1 MRICLIDDDVVVL
14 ESLAM
19 GLREAGYEVST
30 ATGAAAGLDIVAHGG
45 IDAIVTDMKMPGA
58 TGAQLIAEARARW
71 LHLPIIAISGVTE
84 LNGKSVVDTARA
96 LGADAML
103 AKPFRVRDLDH
114 ALQGAMRTRMGM
126 AMGAATDAPR
136 PR

>member
-1 MRICLIDDDVVVL
+1 MRICLIDDDVLVL

-45 IDAIVTDMKMPGA
+45 VDAVVTDMKMPGA

-84 LNGKSVVDTARA
+84 INGKSVIDTARA

-103 AKPFRVRDLDH
+103 PKPFRIRDLDDV
-114 ALQGAMRTRMGM
+114 LREAMRTRMG
-126 AMGAATDAPR
+126 ASRALASER
-136 PR
+136 